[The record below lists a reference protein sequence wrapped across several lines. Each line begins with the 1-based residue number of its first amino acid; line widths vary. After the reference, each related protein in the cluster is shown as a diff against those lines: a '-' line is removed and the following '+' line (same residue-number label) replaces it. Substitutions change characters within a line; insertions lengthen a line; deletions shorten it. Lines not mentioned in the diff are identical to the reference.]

1 MYVPVLK
8 NRTVEM
14 SVLSQLARRGV
25 FDNSNILPL
34 VELIQ
39 ERTRTNNKN
48 TIIDDLFP
56 APDMPVTIT
65 NFTRILQSS

>member
-14 SVLSQLARRGV
+14 SVLSQLAGMGV

-48 TIIDDLFP
+48 TIIDDLSKLLNESPQMSLMIDFQ
-56 APDMPVTIT
+56 IH
-65 NFTRILQSS
+65 